1 MKRFLLTLAMIVY
14 AVQIVVAQDVI
25 VTRQAERI
33 DAKVL
38 EVSETEIKYKKT
50 SNPDGPTFVL
60 STEKI
65 ASILYAN
72 GEVQVFEQQQSKVT
86 PVEQETNSLN
96 DRKIEEGV
104 VLFREGRYI
113 VDNRAGSIYEP
124 GNLKDLLGQEA
135 YSDYLDAQ
143 SSYGRGT
150 AMITIGWLGTIMGVI
165 CILAG
170 NEEKKADLVLSGWIV
185 GGVCEIFLPIGY
197 TVRGIAAGRISRI
210 AEAYNA
216 DAYRQLGMDMTVVPS
231 MLLAYD
237 GTVAPGVGFSLR
249 F

>member
-1 MKRFLLTLAMIVY
+1 MKRFLLTLTMIVC
-14 AVQIVVAQDVI
+14 AMQMIVAQDVI

-50 SNPDGPTFVL
+50 SNLNGPTFVL

-72 GEVQVFEQQQSKVT
+72 GEVQVFEQQQSKTAEEKPQMSV
-86 PVEQETNSLN
+86 S
-96 DRKIEEGV
+96 DRKIEDGV
-104 VLFREGRYI
+104 VLFRDGKNI
-113 VDNRAGSIYEP
+113 VDNKAGRIYEP
-124 GNLKDLLGQEA
+124 ENIKDLLGEEA
-135 YSDYLDAQ
+135 YNNYIDAQ
-143 SSYGRGT
+143 GSYGNGETLLTVGWTGTLLGVGLIMVGVYEKQVST
-150 AMITIGWLGTIMGVI
+150 AMWGL
-165 CILAG
+165 
-170 NEEKKADLVLSGWIV
+170 IV

-216 DAYRQLGMDMTVVPS
+216 DAHRQLGMEMSVAPS
-231 MLLAYD
+231 LLLAGD